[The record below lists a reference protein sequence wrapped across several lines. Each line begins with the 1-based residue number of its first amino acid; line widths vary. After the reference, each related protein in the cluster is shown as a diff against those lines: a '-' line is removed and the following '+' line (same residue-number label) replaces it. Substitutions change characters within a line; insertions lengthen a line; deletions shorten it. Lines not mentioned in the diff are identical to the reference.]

1 MPTISPTLLPILM
14 LFASNVFMT
23 FAWYGHL
30 KFKESPLPLVIMA
43 SWGIAFFEYWLAVP
57 ANRWGSAVYSAAQLK
72 TMQEVITL
80 VVFAGFSVLYLKEPL
95 GWNHALGLCFH
106 RRRRVFDFSQM
117 GVNRERPAMRVHGA
131 FILRPAPPARSVPPN
146 CRSAATARRP
156 GPGGHRESARSDF
169 AAGVPPT
176 SRRFRSASAAPAS
189 RRAARR

>member
-1 MPTISPTLLPILM
+1 MVAIAAGLSGSMLKTRLTEPARLFGFLGLNDIDCRRNRARRLWVRARIFERISMPTISPSVLPVLM

-30 KFKESPLPLVIMA
+30 KYREIWLPVAVLG

-95 GWNHALGLCFH
+95 GWNHGLGFALI
-106 RRRRVFDFSQM
+106 
-117 GVNRERPAMRVHGA
+117 AAGA
-131 FILRPAPPARSVPPN
+131 FVIFHKWS
-146 CRSAATARRP
+146 
-156 GPGGHRESARSDF
+156 
-169 AAGVPPT
+169 
-176 SRRFRSASAAPAS
+176 
-189 RRAARR
+189 